1 MGTAV
6 SLSVGSVDKVGSLLS
21 EIVGVSVGSL
31 GLCDIFT
38 EGVSLI
44 SGSVVGGE
52 VLTITG
58 LNVGWS
64 VAETVGSLV
73 AELGDVTEP
82 SVGSEV
88 TSLVDGTSVGSKK
101 VVGISVVGDKLM
113 TELADFFDLRDD
125 IFELFAF
132 LDPFEGI
139 GLYSP
144 ILRISIS
151 LSLSL
156 LTSSCTILRKASLNS
171 FIVGEVQ
178 KHLADFDIFDFLVL
192 FLRFLESTLSPL

>member
-6 SLSVGSVDKVGSLLS
+6 SLSVGAVDKVGSLLS
-21 EIVGVSVGSL
+21 EIVGVSVGSV

-52 VLTITG
+52 VLAITG

-88 TSLVDGTSVGSKK
+88 TSLVDGTSVGSKTA
-101 VVGISVVGDKLM
+101 VGISVVGDKLM
-113 TELADFFDLRDD
+113 TEFADFLDLCDD
-125 IFELFAF
+125 AFELFAF

-144 ILRISIS
+144 ILTISIS

>member
-1 MGTAV
+1 MGMAV

-21 EIVGVSVGSL
+21 EIVGVSVGSV

-52 VLTITG
+52 VLAITG

-88 TSLVDGTSVGSKK
+88 TSLVDGTSVGSKT

-113 TELADFFDLRDD
+113 TEFADFLDLRDD
-125 IFELFAF
+125 VFELFAF

>member
-6 SLSVGSVDKVGSLLS
+6 SLSVGAVDKVGSLLS
-21 EIVGVSVGSL
+21 EIVGVSVGSV

-52 VLTITG
+52 VSAITG

-88 TSLVDGTSVGSKK
+88 TSLVDGTSVGSKT

-113 TELADFFDLRDD
+113 TEFADFLDLCDD
-125 IFELFAF
+125 AFELFAF